1 LGIPKQV
8 TVQMIDL
15 ETSIKDFLTLGRQL
29 QSLQPLIGERVLNE
43 LITWYRESR
52 ITGASLIEDGDML
65 LLQWGVTRPLDII
78 GPTDMRGVSDEK
90 IKFSDSKFRYL
101 NFTRQVFANYGNKEI
116 EFDDVAIQ
124 MSITLC
130 YEQTTES
137 EDSEGFWIETPS
149 DIERGEERFRSTPF
163 VDMLM
168 KAPAS
173 RIEITAE
180 NCG

>member
-1 LGIPKQV
+1 
-8 TVQMIDL
+8 MINL
-15 ETSIKDFLTLGRQL
+15 ETAIKDFLTLGRQL
-29 QSLQPLIGERVLNE
+29 QSLEPLIGEHVLNE
-43 LITWYRESR
+43 FFAWYRESR
-52 ITGASLIEDGDML
+52 ITGTSLTEDGDML

-78 GPTDMRGVSDEK
+78 EPTDMREISDEK
-90 IKFSDSKFRYL
+90 IKFSDSKFQYL

-130 YEQTTES
+130 FEQTTER
-137 EDSEGFWIETPS
+137 EDSEGFWIESPS

-163 VDMLM
+163 VNMLM
-168 KAPAS
+168 KAPAL